1 MNLIEDIEVICPFC
15 GSAFTIEA
23 DTEKGSILPSRIGT
37 CCRPIP
43 VDSLPA
49 GQGRD
54 GLTRSQDEYSSQIR
68 SLLNGRLPRRSPDL
82 MTLRSACARRT
93 FRCKSSPCLR
103 NDAIVRLLRDDDPET
118 VRLVKEQL
126 ALAGEEW
133 ISGLRDLAQM
143 DDERVS
149 RHARDVLAEIACQG
163 ADEEFL
169 LLCDFFND
177 DSDLERACWMLAH
190 TLDPSV
196 DIEAFEHRVNQ
207 WGRQFL
213 VRISG
218 TVSNR
223 QRAQALADFMAD
235 ELCFRGNTD
244 DYYSERNSLLPH
256 VIETRMGIPITLA
269 ILYRMVAGRAGMKVD
284 GINLPGH
291 FIARHGE
298 VLFDPFIKDGS

>member
-1 MNLIEDIEVICPFC
+1 MF
-15 GSAFTIEA
+15 AQ
-23 DTEKGSILPSRIGT
+23 R
-37 CCRPIP
+37 
-43 VDSLPA
+43 
-49 GQGRD
+49 
-54 GLTRSQDEYSSQIR
+54 
-68 SLLNGRLPRRSPDL
+68 
-82 MTLRSACARRT
+82 
-93 FRCKSSPCLR
+93 
-103 NDAIVRLLRDDDPET
+103 DAIVRLLQDDDPET

-133 ISGLRDLAQM
+133 IPGLRDLAQM

-149 RHARDVLAEIACQG
+149 RHARDVLADIACQG

-169 LLCDFFND
+169 LLCHFFND

-298 VLFDPFIKDGS
+298 VLFDPFHKGRILTKADCEEILTRQNLRLRAVHLEPATPRQILLRVLANLLYVYDLRKELEKHTRVNAWIKALSRER

>member
-1 MNLIEDIEVICPFC
+1 MF
-15 GSAFTIEA
+15 AQ
-23 DTEKGSILPSRIGT
+23 R
-37 CCRPIP
+37 
-43 VDSLPA
+43 
-49 GQGRD
+49 
-54 GLTRSQDEYSSQIR
+54 
-68 SLLNGRLPRRSPDL
+68 
-82 MTLRSACARRT
+82 
-93 FRCKSSPCLR
+93 
-103 NDAIVRLLRDDDPET
+103 DAIVRLLQDDDPET
-118 VRLVKEQL
+118 VRMVKEQL
-126 ALAGEEW
+126 ALGGEEW

-143 DDERVS
+143 DDERVC
-149 RHARDVLAEIACQG
+149 RHARDVLAEIAGQG

-169 LLCDFFND
+169 LLCHFFND
-177 DSDLERACWMLAH
+177 GNDLERACWMLAH

-196 DIEAFEHRVNQ
+196 DIESFEHRVNQ

-213 VRISG
+213 VKISG

-223 QRAQALADFMAD
+223 QRAQALADFMAA

-298 VLFDPFIKDGS
+298 VLFDPFHKGRILAKADCEEILARQNLMLRASHLEAATPRQILLRVLANLLYVYDLRKDLDKHTRVNAWIKALSRER

>member
-1 MNLIEDIEVICPFC
+1 
-15 GSAFTIEA
+15 
-23 DTEKGSILPSRIGT
+23 
-37 CCRPIP
+37 
-43 VDSLPA
+43 
-49 GQGRD
+49 
-54 GLTRSQDEYSSQIR
+54 
-68 SLLNGRLPRRSPDL
+68 
-82 MTLRSACARRT
+82 
-93 FRCKSSPCLR
+93 
-103 NDAIVRLLRDDDPET
+103 
-118 VRLVKEQL
+118 
-126 ALAGEEW
+126 
-133 ISGLRDLAQM
+133 M

-169 LLCDFFND
+169 LLCHFFND

-298 VLFDPFIKDGS
+298 VLFDPFHKGRILTKADCEEILTRQNLRLRAVHLEPATPRQILLRVLANLLYVYDLRKELEKHTRVNAWIKALSRER

>member
-1 MNLIEDIEVICPFC
+1 MF
-15 GSAFTIEA
+15 AQ
-23 DTEKGSILPSRIGT
+23 R
-37 CCRPIP
+37 
-43 VDSLPA
+43 
-49 GQGRD
+49 
-54 GLTRSQDEYSSQIR
+54 
-68 SLLNGRLPRRSPDL
+68 
-82 MTLRSACARRT
+82 
-93 FRCKSSPCLR
+93 
-103 NDAIVRLLRDDDPET
+103 DAIVRLLRDDDPET

-126 ALAGEEW
+126 ALGGEEW

-143 DDERVS
+143 DDERVC
-149 RHARDVLAEIACQG
+149 RHARDVLAEIAGQG

-169 LLCDFFND
+169 LLCHFFND

-190 TLDPSV
+190 TLDPSLDV
-196 DIEAFEHRVNQ
+196 ECFEHRVNQ

-223 QRAQALADFMAD
+223 QRAQALAEFMAD

-298 VLFDPFIKDGS
+298 VLFDPFHKGRILTKADCEEILTRQNLRLRSAHLEPATPRQILLRVLANLLYVYDLRKEIDKHTRVNAWIKALSRER

>member
-1 MNLIEDIEVICPFC
+1 MF
-15 GSAFTIEA
+15 AQ
-23 DTEKGSILPSRIGT
+23 R
-37 CCRPIP
+37 
-43 VDSLPA
+43 
-49 GQGRD
+49 
-54 GLTRSQDEYSSQIR
+54 
-68 SLLNGRLPRRSPDL
+68 
-82 MTLRSACARRT
+82 
-93 FRCKSSPCLR
+93 
-103 NDAIVRLLRDDDPET
+103 DAIVRLLRDDDPET

-126 ALAGEEW
+126 ALGGEEC

-143 DDERVS
+143 DDQRVS

-169 LLCDFFND
+169 LLCHFFSD
-177 DSDLERACWMLAH
+177 DNDLERACWMLAH

-196 DIEAFEHRVNQ
+196 DIESFEHRVNQ

-218 TVSNR
+218 AVSNR
-223 QRAQALADFMAD
+223 QRAQALASFMAD

-244 DYYSERNSLLPH
+244 DYYSEKNSLLPH

-269 ILYRMVAGRAGMKVD
+269 ILYRMVAGRAG
-284 GINLPGH
+284 INLPGH

-298 VLFDPFIKDGS
+298 VLFDPFHKGRILTKADCEEILTRQSLRLRASHLEAATPRQILLRVLANLLYVYDLRKDSDKHARVDAWVRALSRER

>member
-1 MNLIEDIEVICPFC
+1 MF
-15 GSAFTIEA
+15 AQ
-23 DTEKGSILPSRIGT
+23 R
-37 CCRPIP
+37 
-43 VDSLPA
+43 
-49 GQGRD
+49 
-54 GLTRSQDEYSSQIR
+54 
-68 SLLNGRLPRRSPDL
+68 
-82 MTLRSACARRT
+82 
-93 FRCKSSPCLR
+93 
-103 NDAIVRLLRDDDPET
+103 DAIVRLLQDDDPET

-126 ALAGEEW
+126 AQGGEDL

-143 DDERVS
+143 GDERVC

-163 ADEEFL
+163 ADEEFH
-169 LLCDFFND
+169 LLCHFFTD
-177 DSDLERACWMLAH
+177 ESDLETACWMLAH

-196 DIEAFEHRVNQ
+196 DIGSFEQKVNQ

-223 QRAQALADFMAD
+223 QRAQALAEFMAD
-235 ELCFRGNTD
+235 ELCFRGNTE

-256 VIETRMGIPITLA
+256 VIETRMGIPISLS

-298 VLFDPFIKDGS
+298 VLFDPFHKGRILAKTDCEEILSRQNLKLRAWHLEPATPRQILLRVLANLLYVYDLRKDLDKHARVNTWIKALSRER

>member
-1 MNLIEDIEVICPFC
+1 MF
-15 GSAFTIEA
+15 AQ
-23 DTEKGSILPSRIGT
+23 R
-37 CCRPIP
+37 
-43 VDSLPA
+43 
-49 GQGRD
+49 
-54 GLTRSQDEYSSQIR
+54 
-68 SLLNGRLPRRSPDL
+68 
-82 MTLRSACARRT
+82 
-93 FRCKSSPCLR
+93 
-103 NDAIVRLLRDDDPET
+103 DAIVRLLQDDDPET

-126 ALAGEEW
+126 AQGGEEL
-133 ISGLRDLAQM
+133 ISGLRDLVQM
-143 DDERVS
+143 GDERVC
-149 RHARDVLAEIACQG
+149 RHARDVLAEIAGQG
-163 ADEEFL
+163 ADEEFH
-169 LLCDFFND
+169 LLCHFFND
-177 DSDLERACWMLAH
+177 ESDLETACWMLAH

-196 DIEAFEHRVNQ
+196 DIESFEHKVNQ

-223 QRAQALADFMAD
+223 QRAQALAEFMAD

-256 VIETRMGIPITLA
+256 VIETRMGIPISLS

-298 VLFDPFIKDGS
+298 VLFDPFHKGRILAKADCEEILCRQNLKLRAWHLEPATPRQILLRVLANLLYVYDLRKDLDKHARVNMWIKALSRER

>member
-1 MNLIEDIEVICPFC
+1 MF
-15 GSAFTIEA
+15 AQ
-23 DTEKGSILPSRIGT
+23 R
-37 CCRPIP
+37 
-43 VDSLPA
+43 
-49 GQGRD
+49 
-54 GLTRSQDEYSSQIR
+54 
-68 SLLNGRLPRRSPDL
+68 
-82 MTLRSACARRT
+82 
-93 FRCKSSPCLR
+93 
-103 NDAIVRLLRDDDPET
+103 DAIVRLLRDDDPET

-149 RHARDVLAEIACQG
+149 RHARDVLAEIACHG

-169 LLCDFFND
+169 LLCHFFND

-190 TLDPSV
+190 TLDPAI

-298 VLFDPFIKDGS
+298 VLFDPFHKGRILTKADCEEILTRQNLRLRAVHLEPATPRQILLRVLANLLYVYDLRKELEKHTRVNAWIKALSRER